1 MLPKKLQRAVTALVT
16 LEFRALFK
24 ALPGLLTCR
33 QSGVD
38 QQEFFSSRWVRG
50 KPLMKFTS
58 NHTKFKG
65 TVLSG
70 VCVYS
75 GTCGS
80 DECEKIGAVWLRCK
94 SLSIIDF

>member
-1 MLPKKLQRAVTALVT
+1 MNALVT
-16 LEFRALFK
+16 LKFRVLFK
-24 ALPGLLTCR
+24 PLPGLLTCQ
-33 QSGVD
+33 QSGAD
-38 QQEFFSSRWVRG
+38 EQELFSSLWVTG

-65 TVLSG
+65 TGLSG
-70 VCVYS
+70 AYVYS

-80 DECEKIGAVWLRCK
+80 DECEEIGAVWLRCK